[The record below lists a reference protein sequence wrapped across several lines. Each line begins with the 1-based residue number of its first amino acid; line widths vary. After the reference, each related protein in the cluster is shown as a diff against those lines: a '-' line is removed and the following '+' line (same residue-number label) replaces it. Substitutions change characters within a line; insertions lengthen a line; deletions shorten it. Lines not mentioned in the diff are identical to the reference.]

1 MSDLIQSLR
10 ELAAAKH
17 SDLSVAADAADEV
30 ERLRAEVERLRAVYV
45 LIATESA
52 GIVEGYSIFEDKIVG
67 CYTSY
72 VAADMSGEKIGYV
85 NWRIEEHE
93 IIDDVLVGKGLPR

>member
-1 MSDLIQSLR
+1 MSDIDDCRQS
-10 ELAAAKH
+10 
-17 SDLSVAADAADEV
+17 V
-30 ERLRAEVERLRAVYV
+30 ERLTRDRGEVMRAGNDKTLLAEVERPRAVYV

-72 VAADMSGEKIGYV
+72 VAADMSGENIWYV